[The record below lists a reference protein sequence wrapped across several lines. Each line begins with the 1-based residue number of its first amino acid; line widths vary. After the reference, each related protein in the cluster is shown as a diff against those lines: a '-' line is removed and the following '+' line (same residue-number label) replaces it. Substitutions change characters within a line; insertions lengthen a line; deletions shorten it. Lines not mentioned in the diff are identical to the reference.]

1 MHNFLNTWDVS
12 VTRLWSARTVEAPI
26 SANPEVSTALFLT
39 KLDDASREVLE
50 QSDGLAETALSESS
64 VMSSST
70 CFRTLTILM
79 LGRRD
84 PL

>member
-1 MHNFLNTWDVS
+1 MHDFWNTWDVS
-12 VTRLWSARTVEAPI
+12 VTRLWSARTVEGPI

-39 KLDDASREVLE
+39 KLDDASREGLE

-64 VMSSST
+64 VMSSSSR
-70 CFRTLTILM
+70 FRTLTFFM

>member
-1 MHNFLNTWDVS
+1 MHDFWNTWDVS
-12 VTRLWSARTVEAPI
+12 VTRLWSARTVEGPI
-26 SANPEVSTALFLT
+26 SANPEISTALFLT

-64 VMSSST
+64 VMSSSSR
-70 CFRTLTILM
+70 FRTLTILM
-79 LGRRD
+79 LSRRD

>member
-1 MHNFLNTWDVS
+1 MHDFWNTWDVS
-12 VTRLWSARTVEAPI
+12 VTRLWSARTVEGPI
-26 SANPEVSTALFLT
+26 SANPEIFTALFLT

-64 VMSSST
+64 VMSSSSR
-70 CFRTLTILM
+70 FRTLTILM